1 MHELAVLR
9 RIIDVCS
16 ERAAG
21 ARVLGVTVE
30 IGSLTCL
37 RPEALRG
44 AYGPATEGTALAG
57 STLEVIRT
65 PGQARCLACGRTVIV
80 TALPPACPC
89 GSVRLTRPEG
99 GDALRIRSMEIE
111 ESD

>member
-9 RIIDVCS
+9 RIIDVCT

-37 RPEALRG
+37 RPEALQG
-44 AYGPATEGTALAG
+44 AYGPATAGTPLAG
-57 STLEVIRT
+57 SALDVVRI
-65 PGQARCLACGRTVIV
+65 PGQARCLDCGRPVTV

-111 ESD
+111 ESN